1 MTTRRH
7 REVVLWDQIW
17 APSERPAQDQPTSL
31 QGTLDPGLAFHFSLE
46 PATDQSNPF
55 TARPVG
61 MVGLGRSSA
70 EKLYLPG
77 PSISN
82 LERQRHVWTL
92 TRVVRVDLRP
102 L

>member
-1 MTTRRH
+1 MSFGARFGLLLLDALLRT
-7 REVVLWDQIW
+7 
-17 APSERPAQDQPTSL
+17 SQPLL
-31 QGTLDPGLAFHFSLE
+31 QGTLDPGLAFHFSPEL
-46 PATDQSNPF
+46 ATDQSHPF

-77 PSISN
+77 PSISD
-82 LERQRHVWTL
+82 LERQRHVWML
-92 TRVVRVDLRP
+92 TRVVHGDLRP